1 MQCIQINALTSIR
14 LNAKMVVLK
23 HLNECFNNET
33 HMLWLLRQP

>member
-1 MQCIQINALTSIR
+1 
-14 LNAKMVVLK
+14 MVVLK